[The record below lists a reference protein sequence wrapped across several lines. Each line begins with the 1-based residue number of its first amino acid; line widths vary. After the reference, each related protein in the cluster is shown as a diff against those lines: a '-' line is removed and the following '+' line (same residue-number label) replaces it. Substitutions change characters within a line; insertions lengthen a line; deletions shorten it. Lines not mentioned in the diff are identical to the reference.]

1 MRFGMSAWHAT
12 SGPDWRDK
20 ARRAEEMGFD
30 VLHVAD
36 HVGMLDPF
44 AAIVGAAAVTER
56 LRFNTFV
63 LNIEFWNPLLLAR
76 VAATTDLLTDGRLE
90 LGLGAGHAQ
99 VEFEQA
105 GLRYPRPGE
114 RVDRLAASVPV
125 IRALLAGETVD
136 DEGLDLRGAAV
147 GFSAAQQPV
156 PLLIGGNGDRVLSV
170 AARHADAV
178 GFAGFTSGTGQVHT
192 NLSHWSWEG
201 LRNRI
206 QLVRAAAGDR
216 FDQLE
221 LNVLVQHAEL
231 TGDPERSL
239 AEWAPGLEQSPGVL
253 LDSPFL
259 MLGTE
264 SELRAQLRRLAGL
277 GVTFVSVFER
287 SAEALAA
294 LR

>member
-1 MRFGMSAWHAT
+1 MSAWLAK
-12 SGPDWRDK
+12 SGAAWRDN
-20 ARRAEEMGFD
+20 ARRFEALGFD
-30 VLHVAD
+30 VMHVAD
-36 HVGMLDPF
+36 HVGMFDPF

-56 LRFNTFV
+56 LRFSTFV

-105 GLRYPRPGE
+105 GLRYPRAGE

-125 IRALLAGETVD
+125 VRALLAGEAVD
-136 DEGLDLRGAAV
+136 HEGLDLHGAAV
-147 GFSAAQQPV
+147 GFSAHQQPV
-156 PLLIGGNGDRVLSV
+156 PLLIGGNGDRVLTL
-170 AARHADAV
+170 AARHADTV
-178 GFAGFTSGTGQVHT
+178 GFAGFTSGTGKVHT

-201 LRNRI
+201 LENRI

-216 FDQLE
+216 FGQLE
-221 LNVLVQHAEL
+221 LNVLVQRAEL

-239 AEWAPGLEQSPGVL
+239 TEWAPGLDRPAGVL

-277 GVTFVSVFER
+277 GVTFVSVFEQ